1 MKSSYQGIFFYVA
14 GSGSF
19 HVVALIGGE
28 PARRLARGCGLGLRW
43 VLGCVGWRSAR
54 GFNCYF
60 LGTFL
65 LVLAKFW
72 RGTGR
77 LAIIIWRL
85 DTFLIFPNFVSR
97 SATR

>member
-1 MKSSYQGIFFYVA
+1 MSY
-14 GSGSF
+14 
-19 HVVALIGGE
+19 ALIGRG

-43 VLGCVGWRSAR
+43 VAGCLGLALVFVWGGALRW
-54 GFNCYF
+54 GGGGGVNCYF
-60 LGTFL
+60 FGTFL

-72 RGTGR
+72 RGAGR
-77 LAIIIWRL
+77 LAIVIWGL